1 MSLISQNL
9 KYLRKKND
17 LTQEQFADKLGIK
30 RSQVGAYEEGRADP
44 RIPTLMRISE
54 VFDYSLDELVGELLE
69 KIDNSGRKPS
79 GSKNPEMKVLAITVD
94 EHDRE
99 NIELVPDK
107 ASAGY
112 LNGYS
117 DPEYIEELPK
127 FQLPNLPGNATYRA
141 FEISGD
147 SMLPL
152 QSGTIVIG
160 QYLERPEDI
169 KNGKTYVLVTGKEGI
184 VYKRVFNYLEE
195 KDSLYLVSDNT
206 NYAPYSVPVDE
217 VFEIWE
223 AKAFISVSFP
233 EPESGGDMTLDKLAN
248 MVLELQQEVIKLKD
262 R

>member
-44 RIPTLMRISE
+44 RIPTLMKITE
-54 VFDYSLDELVGELLE
+54 VFGYSIDELVSDSLE
-69 KIDNSGRKPS
+69 KIEKSGKKS
-79 GSKNPEMKVLAITVD
+79 GGSRAPGMKVLAITVD
-94 EHDRE
+94 QQDRE

-127 FQLPNLPGNATYRA
+127 FRLPNLPANATYRA
-141 FEISGD
+141 FEINGD

-152 QSGTIVIG
+152 QSGTVIIG
-160 QYLERPEDI
+160 QYVEKPEDI
-169 KNGKTYVLVTGKEGI
+169 RNGKTYVLVTGKEGI
-184 VYKRVFNYLEE
+184 VYKRVFNYIEE
-195 KDSLYLVSDNT
+195 KGSLYLVSDNA
-206 NYAPYSVPVDE
+206 NYAPYSVPVEE

-223 AKAFISVSFP
+223 ARAFISVSFP
-233 EPESGGDMTLDKLAN
+233 EPDSKNEMTLDKLAN
-248 MVLELQQEVIKLKD
+248 MVLDLQQEVIKLKD
-262 R
+262 K